1 MSKQI
6 YLIRNGEGHYKIG
19 FTERNIS
26 KRLNEL
32 QTATATELQVICTF
46 ETKLA
51 SKIERILH
59 RLHNSKRMKGEW
71 FDLNINDVKGFEESC
86 KSIEANLVFLEKNKI
101 GL

>member
-1 MSKQI
+1 MNKQI

-19 FTERNIS
+19 YTERNIS

-59 RLHNSKRMKGEW
+59 RLYNSKRMKGEW
-71 FDLNINDVKGFEESC
+71 FDLGINDVTGFKESC
-86 KSIEANLVFLEKNKI
+86 EKIEKN
-101 GL
+101 LLFLVL